1 LLYDQASLICF
12 CRLQLICIASKGQV
26 SKEQL
31 SVFSSEYLLSSCC
44 KSNIFFGAGV
54 CSNEQD
60 RLVPALI
67 ELINLIVAKTN
78 MKFLLVIQ
86 TLKKKAICY

>member
-1 LLYDQASLICF
+1 VYSP
-12 CRLQLICIASKGQV
+12 V
-26 SKEQL
+26 
-31 SVFSSEYLLSSCC
+31 
-44 KSNIFFGAGV
+44 NIYWAHVVNQTFFFGAGV